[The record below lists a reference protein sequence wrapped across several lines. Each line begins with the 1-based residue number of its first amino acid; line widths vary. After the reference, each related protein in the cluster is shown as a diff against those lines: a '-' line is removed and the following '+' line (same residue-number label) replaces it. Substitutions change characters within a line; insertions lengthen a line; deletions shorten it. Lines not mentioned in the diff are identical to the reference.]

1 MTVLGSK
8 ISSARENE
16 SFVVSLIHLESR
28 RESKEDYRKQEKARW
43 GLDYRRV
50 NRIMCSPAWWLTF
63 LQGSGKENSSWHWKG
78 VLTSNKDRA
87 GLNLFL
93 KKL

>member
-28 RESKEDYRKQEKARW
+28 RESKEDYRKAGESKVGIGLQE
-43 GLDYRRV
+43 
-50 NRIMCSPAWWLTF
+50 S
-63 LQGSGKENSSWHWKG
+63 
-78 VLTSNKDRA
+78 
-87 GLNLFL
+87 
-93 KKL
+93 